1 MKMHHPLQFQL
12 LYCLQV
18 YKGDEKIKTFIW
30 DLITP
35 SETGEENVI
44 ARDHSGLHNLVP
56 RGRNAK
62 AGGKGGKDIANT
74 MPGQTPSDSSSPS
87 APSTPNPAATEAAT
101 KSVEASGEATPSTS
115 ETTDAAITVAPPA
128 DADLETTEAG
138 TDGVVSADASAAP
151 AEAGTETPAPT
162 PTEEPASDAPAEV
175 PTSEPTPA
183 PAAVV
188 VPEAATTPDE
198 AALAAQTLTTAPDA
212 SVAQAV
218 VPAVPGPPPTIN
230 DPDHWSKS
238 ERYDCEA
245 FLEAPYKKHLG
256 RHANK

>member
-1 MKMHHPLQFQL
+1 MWHFWKLIASPPKIAPFQL

-35 SETGEENVI
+35 SETGEANVI

-87 APSTPNPAATEAAT
+87 APSTPNPAASDAT
-101 KSVEASGEATPSTS
+101 AKSADACGEATPSTS
-115 ETTDAAITVAPPA
+115 EATDTDAAAAQPSEAIPAADAPA
-128 DADLETTEAG
+128 DATATDEAAG
-138 TDGVVSADASAAP
+138 TDTAAAP
-151 AEAGTETPAPT
+151 AEAGGETPAPEAT
-162 PTEEPASDAPAEV
+162 DV
-175 PTSEPTPA
+175 PTTLPTPA
-183 PAAVV
+183 PETAA
-188 VPEAATTPDE
+188 APD
-198 AALAAQTLTTAPDA
+198 ALAAAAETAAVAGDA
-212 SVAQAV
+212 SAAEAA
-218 VPAVPGPPPTIN
+218 VPATPGPPPSIN